1 MITTILR
8 NMGLVASKHDPCL
21 FSGIISDPES
31 SIPLTTERTSL
42 DVGLYMDDVV
52 FYSTSSAEDDLF
64 QRMLAKHI
72 QVDFMGDV
80 EYFLGTAFTFL
91 RHFDG
96 NLSVYLS
103 QSALTEFTAHRFGV
117 DKMNKTPN
125 MTPYQSGYPIDSIP
139 EADPDDPDLARC
151 TKV

>member
-8 NMGLVASKHDPCL
+8 DMGLVASKHDPCL

-42 DVGLYMDDVV
+42 DVGLYVDDFV
-52 FYSTSSAEDDLF
+52 FYSTSSAEEELF

-72 QVDFMGDV
+72 HVDFMGDA
-80 EYFLGTAFTFL
+80 EYFLGAAFTFL

-96 NLSVYLS
+96 NLLVHLS
-103 QSALTEFTAHRFGV
+103 QSAFTKFTAHQFGV
-117 DKMNKTPN
+117 EK
-125 MTPYQSGYPIDSIP
+125 
-139 EADPDDPDLARC
+139 
-151 TKV
+151 